1 MIGEFKVNLKEFGT
15 WGETMNL
22 ELGAWRSSVRLSEY
36 ERKKRLTLPLSV
48 FLLLLFSFLSATGA
62 TERLVEFL
70 CCVFSVGTSQ
80 VTCPEVELW
89 ESFSIHRNGPL

>member
-36 ERKKRLTLPLSV
+36 EETPHTSV
-48 FLLLLFSFLSATGA
+48 
-62 TERLVEFL
+62 V
-70 CCVFSVGTSQ
+70 
-80 VTCPEVELW
+80 
-89 ESFSIHRNGPL
+89 SFSLIVV